1 MKSPINIEIPKWLPQ
16 HPWHPSVVCEVEE
29 WNGHRWWMVETPFPP
44 FYVMPYKDRWELP
57 CVHYSDDGK
66 HWKSAGAPIDDLTEE
81 QIASHSYHSD
91 PHLVMKD
98 GVLHCYYRLMEDHDA
113 KTTIIRK
120 QSIDGVNWSEREIV
134 IIDKDITK
142 NIYREEIIS
151 PAIVW
156 TGKKWRMYYVDDT
169 FTNIE
174 RGIQMAESEDG
185 VHFTHVGSVWEQQ
198 EVKPWHIDV
207 QLIDGIYYLL
217 VHDVD
222 HNTLT
227 LFDSADGTRWNNG
240 KALLKASGNLSDF
253 WSHKLYRACVVKA
266 DEGKQMYFSCTDSM
280 ASYVGVMRQDEQGRW
295 EVVDCMRGC
304 EKLEYV
310 LQFCGI
316 KVKQLVR
323 RVTHFIDKRI
333 RV

>member
-1 MKSPINIEIPKWLPQ
+1 M
-16 HPWHPSVVCEVEE
+16 
-29 WNGHRWWMVETPFPP
+29 
-44 FYVMPYKDRWELP
+44 
-57 CVHYSDDGK
+57 HYSDDGV

-81 QIASHSYHSD
+81 QITSHSYHSD
-91 PHLVMKD
+91 PHLAMKD
-98 GVLHCYYRLMEDHDA
+98 GVLYCYYRLMEDYDA
-113 KTTIIRK
+113 RTTIIRK
-120 QSIDGVNWSEREIV
+120 SSKDGVNWSEREIIQV
-134 IIDKDITK
+134 AG
-142 NIYREEIIS
+142 REIIS

-156 TGKKWRMYYVDDT
+156 TGEKWRMYYVDDT
-169 FTNIE
+169 YTNIE
-174 RGIQMAESEDG
+174 RGIKMAESEDG
-185 VHFTHVGSVWEQQ
+185 VHFENKGSVWEKQ

-227 LFDSADGTRWNNG
+227 LFESVDGTRWNNG
-240 KALLKASGNLSDF
+240 KALLKASGKLSDF

-266 DEGKQMYFSCTDSM
+266 EDGMQMYFSCTDSM
-280 ASYVGVMRQDEQGRW
+280 ASFVGVMRQDEQGRW

-304 EKLEYV
+304 EKLGYV

-323 RVTHFIDKRI
+323 RVTHFIEKRI
-333 RV
+333 